1 MEKKNILYIED
12 SGVDRELIRQLLE
25 GEGFNVLVTGQPDR
39 GIELAR
45 SKLPDLIL
53 IDLHLPDM
61 DGSMIANLLR
71 DIPQLGR
78 VPIVAIS
85 ASIKDEEREDLMAP
99 FDAFLEKPIDLET
112 FPKSV
117 LDFISKGR
125 TFKPGSRSDK
135 KEKKKTVINISEE
148 TREVLESLEKVR
160 AAMSHDL
167 RTPLTVMISYAN
179 TVGREKVGTLNEQQ
193 KEMLELVVDQGFQMD
208 ELISE
213 LVRIAKQTL
222 ARYSYPPE

>member
-12 SGVDRELIRQLLE
+12 SGVDRELIRRLLE
-25 GEGFNVLVTGQPDR
+25 GEGFNVFVTGEPDH

-45 SKLPDLIL
+45 SKIPDLIL

-61 DGSMIANLLR
+61 DGGMIANILR

-85 ASIKDEEREDLMAP
+85 ASIKEEEREDLTAP
-99 FDAFLEKPIDLET
+99 FDGFLEKPVDLET

-117 LDFISKGR
+117 LDFISRGR
-125 TFKPGSRSDK
+125 TFKSDAKTKAK
-135 KEKKKTVINISEE
+135 KERPGIDLSED

-167 RTPLTVMISYAN
+167 RTPLTIMISYAN

-193 KEMLELVVDQGFQMD
+193 KEMLDLVVDQGFQMD

-222 ARYSYPPE
+222 ARYSYPPK